1 MPSNR
6 KLPVI
11 LSLGAA
17 ALCGPWA
24 WGGEAE
30 GRLVASA
37 PSTPIAPVYDRAPR
51 ERTPA
56 VQPLSAAPAVRE
68 PFPEPMWG
76 QVSAGQVNVR
86 TGPSTDYGILVT
98 LSGGDYIH
106 AYARQGSWLEI
117 DWPDASPA
125 WISKSFVDTDG
136 TVTGDRVRIRARGT
150 LQAPVLREAQRG
162 ERVRVLG
169 EAGDWFKIAPP
180 EGARAYIHAKYTVLG
195 VQGPASSSP
204 AAAPVASA
212 APIQVQPPVAPVAA
226 PTPAPVN
233 QPPQLNLTESAV
245 AALPPIDEP
254 APAAALPPEPETA
267 EPMVAALEPAAP
279 ALEEAP
285 ATRIEPS
292 PAPSAI
298 PDAPASLAAARVAAP
313 EVVPAPEPAHVP
325 DPADPIN
332 PAEPAAAVPAPA
344 PSAEEAPAVP
354 PEPAIAAAPAPE
366 PQAAPAPVVEASAP
380 LSAPVR
386 PRPARDVDPVFG
398 ERLPKPR
405 DVAPEEEANWNAA
418 VVEPDTKPDPSLY
431 AEPAEGEREGGLI
444 QKVQGAA
451 STVGSAFKSAGH
463 EVAEWTTGTVS
474 NVTPVVTEN
483 VKKGA
488 GVVAESGASAGQTV
502 AGGVTS
508 GYTKTKELVIGTPKR
523 ANPDGPEAPV
533 AAENAESVRTASGTL
548 EGMPLDAASGASF
561 KLVKDGTVTWLL
573 VPEPGVQLEGY
584 AGRRIGVVGSSET
597 TPASG
602 VRVMKVS
609 SAFTMD

>member
-17 ALCGPWA
+17 ALCGPLA

-51 ERTPA
+51 ERTLA
-56 VQPLSAAPAVRE
+56 VQPLPSAPAVRE
-68 PFPEPMWG
+68 AFPEPMWG

-86 TGPSTDYGILVT
+86 TGPSTEYGILVT

-169 EAGDWFKIAPP
+169 EAGDWLKIAPP

-195 VQGPASSSP
+195 VQGPASNPP
-204 AAAPVASA
+204 AAAPIVAAAPAPMAPA
-212 APIQVQPPVAPVAA
+212 APIQVLPPAEPVAA
-226 PTPAPVN
+226 PAPAPVN

-254 APAAALPPEPETA
+254 APAAALPA
-267 EPMVAALEPAAP
+267 ELEPAAP
-279 ALEEAP
+279 AVEAP
-285 ATRIEPS
+285 VARIEPS

-298 PDAPASLAAARVAAP
+298 PDAPASLAVARAAAP
-313 EVVPAPEPAHVP
+313 EVVPAPEPARVP

-332 PAEPAAAVPAPA
+332 PVETAAAVPAPA
-344 PSAEEAPAVP
+344 PAPSVEAAPAAP

-418 VVEPDTKPDPSLY
+418 VVEPDAKPDPSLY
-431 AEPAEGEREGGLI
+431 AEPAEGEREGGLL
-444 QKVQGAA
+444 QKAQGAA
-451 STVGSAFKSAGH
+451 STVGSAFKSAGQ

-488 GVVAESGASAGQTV
+488 GVVAESGTSAGQTV

-508 GYTKTKELVIGTPKR
+508 GYTKAKEFVIGAPKR
-523 ANPDGPEAPV
+523 TNPDGPESLV
-533 AAENAESVRTASGTL
+533 AAESAETVRTASGTL
-548 EGMPLDAASGASF
+548 ERMPPDAASGASF
-561 KLVKDGTVTWLL
+561 KLVKDGATTWFL

-584 AGRRIGVVGSSET
+584 AGRRIGVVGSSEAV
-597 TPASG
+597 PSSG
-602 VRVMKVS
+602 ARVMKVS

>member
-106 AYARQGSWLEI
+106 AYARQGAWLEI
-117 DWPDASPA
+117 DWPEASPA
-125 WISKSFVDTDG
+125 WISKAFVDTDG

-169 EAGDWFKIAPP
+169 EAGDWLKIAPP
-180 EGARAYIHAKYTVLG
+180 ESARAYIHAKYTVLG

-204 AAAPVASA
+204 AAAPAPMASA
-212 APIQVQPPVAPVAA
+212 APIQVLPPVEPVA
-226 PTPAPVN
+226 APVN
-233 QPPQLNLTESAV
+233 QPPHLNLTESAV

-254 APAAALPPEPETA
+254 APAAALPAQPEPA
-267 EPMVAALEPAAP
+267 EPAVAALESAVPVV
-279 ALEEAP
+279 EAP
-285 ATRIEPS
+285 VARIEPS

-298 PDAPASLAAARVAAP
+298 PDAPASLAVARAAAP
-313 EVVPAPEPAHVP
+313 EVVPASEPALVP
-325 DPADPIN
+325 DPADPVN
-332 PAEPAAAVPAPA
+332 LVETATTVPAPA
-344 PSAEEAPAVP
+344 PSAEVAPAAP

-418 VVEPDTKPDPSLY
+418 AVEPDAKPDPSLY

-488 GVVAESGASAGQTV
+488 GVVAESGTSAGQTV

-533 AAENAESVRTASGTL
+533 AAQSAETVRTASGTL
-548 EGMPLDAASGASF
+548 ERMPLDAASGASF
-561 KLVKDGTVTWLL
+561 KLVKDGATTWFLI
-573 VPEPGVQLEGY
+573 PEPGVQLEGY
-584 AGRRIGVVGSSET
+584 AGRRIGVVGSSEAV
-597 TPASG
+597 PSSG
-602 VRVMKVS
+602 ARVMKVS